1 MAFRSNIND
10 ILEGNDI
17 ALRGL
22 GAGLNGLPH
31 PNPDA
36 GTTADEKVPVFAN
49 GWRGTA
55 APRRSPACPEANPD
69 TPAHRTTVPA

>member
-55 APRRSPACPEANPD
+55 GTPPEPSVSGGE
-69 TPAHRTTVPA
+69 P